1 MPLSVLFTESDPPPP
16 PLTSSKWYDL
26 KTGQWSPC
34 SCRICKELH
43 LTMKSILQCPEKL
56 WRNLS
61 WRVLD
66 INLAIAN
73 WAAVNCTIKFLLYL
87 DTSSSGLAQERF
99 WQCVLWRGNIY
110 SDLPRRLRTDGALSE
125 IAAAWF
131 IPFLHDRGCNID
143 IYCFCSHPESW
154 WFIHSVCNVL
164 LWTKFICIDNEFLG
178 FLQDIMHCINL
189 SPVNKSCKSTSKVL
203 KCTRNVLKMKE
214 KGLLMLW
221 HIQWL

>member
-1 MPLSVLFTESDPPPP
+1 MYHQISAISGYIILRSGPGKI
-16 PLTSSKWYDL
+16 LTV
-26 KTGQWSPC
+26 C
-34 SCRICKELH
+34 F
-43 LTMKSILQCPEKL
+43 M
-56 WRNLS
+56 
-61 WRVLD
+61 
-66 INLAIAN
+66 
-73 WAAVNCTIKFLLYL
+73 
-87 DTSSSGLAQERF
+87 ER
-99 WQCVLWRGNIY
+99 NIY

-154 WFIHSVCNVL
+154 WFMHSVCNVL

-203 KCTRNVLKMKE
+203 KCTRNVLKMKG

-221 HIQWL
+221 HIHCKHITFDCTPRTSLNALCTCMRIGDFRNMLICT